1 MWAKIEFAG
10 DYSFRGRV
18 LEDRDLSG
26 IACVS
31 PTRGLIGADESGAV
45 QVVELSRADRSLKV
59 LRTVALVSA
68 NQELDVEAVAS
79 EGAFYYIVGS
89 HGVAKKSG
97 SMQMSRYRIFR
108 LQVDPI
114 TGMPVNA
121 GNALAG
127 AGLSGLLEADP
138 TLGRYFARPLQ
149 EQGVNIEGLAVR
161 NGRLFIGLRNPNL
174 DGHAFV
180 VEVSAHDVF
189 AGGSPPAHRL
199 HTLKLGKGLGIREIV
214 AARSGFLI
222 IAGNAGSEPSKKH
235 PRAVDYSR
243 DRGFWM
249 FTWDGKGAA
258 VHKVG
263 RIPNAPGKAEAMT
276 ILEESADEV
285 TVLIL
290 FDGAPK
296 GRPSVYRIR

>member
-1 MWAKIEFAG
+1 MWTNIEFAG
-10 DYSFRGRV
+10 EYSFRGRV

-26 IACVS
+26 IARVS

-59 LRTVALVSA
+59 LRTIALVSA
-68 NQELDVEAVAS
+68 NQELDIEAIAA
-79 EGAFYYIVGS
+79 EDAFYYIVGS
-89 HGVAKKSG
+89 HGLAKKSG

-108 LQVDPI
+108 LQVDPA
-114 TGMPVNA
+114 TGMPVSDDDT
-121 GNALAG
+121 LAV
-127 AGLSGLLEADP
+127 ASLSSVLETDP

-149 EQGVNIEGLAVR
+149 EQGVNIEGLAAR
-161 NGRLFIGLRNPNL
+161 NGRLFIGLRNPSL
-174 DGHAFV
+174 EGRAFV
-180 VEVSAHDVF
+180 VEVSARDVF
-189 AGGSPPAHRL
+189 AGPGPPAHRL

-214 AARSGFLI
+214 PARSGFLI
-222 IAGNAGSEPSKKH
+222 IAGNAGSEPSERH
-235 PRAVDYSR
+235 PRAKDYSR
-243 DRGFWM
+243 DRGFWV
-249 FTWDGKGAA
+249 FTWDGRGAV

-290 FDGAPK
+290 FDGAPR